1 MKLCLIF
8 LTTLVLTGL
17 SVCAQ
22 DGGKARNSG
31 ATHGA
36 TAQEDGAV
44 KLYDPSANAML
55 ELRSAVAQAVATGK
69 HVLVQV
75 GGNWCSWCHKLDR
88 LFQSDRRID
97 SLLQA
102 DYVSLR
108 VNHSKENT
116 NEEVLRRLD
125 GPQRFGFP
133 VLLVLDSSG
142 RLLHTQDTGQLE
154 KDGAHDPERVYRFL
168 YLWRPDAVSEFME

>member
-44 KLYDPSANAML
+44 KLYDPAANAML

-88 LFQSDRRID
+88 LFTSDAHRF
-97 SLLQA
+97 A
-102 DYVSLR
+102 DAGGLRFLLR
-108 VNHSKENT
+108 VNYSKET
-116 NEEVLRRLD
+116 RKRGRCSGCSRD
-125 GPQRFGFP
+125 PQRFGFP

-142 RLLHTQDTGQLE
+142 RLLHTQDSGQLE
-154 KDGAHDPERVYRFL
+154 KDGAHDPEQVYRFL
-168 YLWRPDAVSEFME
+168 YLWRPEAVS